1 MNKVDYNNKKEKRK
15 RIRQEIFDIR
25 TRMELNKKDERKFSL
40 WSEALKKYKKK
51 MAQIKLDILLYEKDN
66 NIKKK

>member
-1 MNKVDYNNKKEKRK
+1 MNKVDYNNKKEELK